1 VYASGPIAQLIDVR
15 VAAARTKQT
24 LADAEQRP
32 VGNMDASAIDL
43 YAGPIMETLCIVHRL
58 VTRHRLLQGGLP
70 LGPMAQAD
78 LPRPA
83 EVDWI
88 VAQAEALP
96 VAIGFGRIVV
106 SEIEVPSL

>member
-1 VYASGPIAQLIDVR
+1 
-15 VAAARTKQT
+15 
-24 LADAEQRP
+24 
-32 VGNMDASAIDL
+32 
-43 YAGPIMETLCIVHRL
+43 
-58 VTRHRLLQGGLP
+58 
-70 LGPMAQAD
+70 MAQAD